1 MYRLIPDFRLCGP
14 LGRSA
19 SEIEALFAGSAGSWP
34 GSRDLS
40 SRAGDYTR
48 TRVYRDSQ
56 FEIVLLNW
64 AAGAV
69 SPIHDHGGQHCWMYV
84 LEGAVDVDDYAR
96 LDLGD
101 APGYAHVEPTGSCRL
116 GVGEL
121 DRRSGPYDLHRVAA
135 AGNAPAVSLHVYAG
149 PLHQY
154 LVYDENA
161 RRCQAAFGRYD
172 AILGG
177 DLKVAG

>member
-1 MYRLIPDFRLCGP
+1 MYRLVPDFRFRGP
-14 LGRSA
+14 LDRSA

-34 GSRDLS
+34 RSRDLS

-48 TRVYRDSQ
+48 TRVYVDSR

-64 AAGAV
+64 AEGAV

-84 LEGAVDVDDYAR
+84 LEGAIDVADYAR
-96 LDLGD
+96 LDAGEV
-101 APGYAHVEPTGSCRL
+101 PGYAHVEPTGSCRL
-116 GVGEL
+116 GVGEIDL
-121 DRRSGPYDLHRVAA
+121 RSGPYDLHRVSA
-135 AGNAPAVSLHVYAG
+135 AGSAPAVSLHVYAA
-149 PLHQY
+149 PLRQY

-172 AILGG
+172 AILSG